1 LPLAELVD
9 PAIVGPFRP
18 ILPSATRRGGSGMKR
33 HTSVIFALLV
43 LTATASAHAAPQP
56 PYYLALGDSL
66 SRGIQ
71 PQPNGTPV
79 ETNQGYVD
87 DVYAYYRLRHPQ
99 LQLAKLGCSGE
110 TTTTMIKGGV
120 CPYPAGSQLAQAI
133 AFLQTHRVALVTLTI
148 GGDDILHCISLA
160 GVDTDC
166 VTAGLNAVGN
176 DLPQILAALRAAAGP
191 KVPIVAANYYDPI
204 VAASLLLPPPGGQV
218 LADLSLQGV
227 QLLNGLLE
235 TLYTGFG
242 VPVAD
247 VARAFHITDPA
258 LVPGFNVPLNVF
270 LAITW
275 TWIAAPPR
283 HPPQR
288 HRLRRDCRCIHSDN
302 RADLTVRP
310 YAYAPM
316 RPCAHAPMR
325 PYAA

>member
-1 LPLAELVD
+1 
-9 PAIVGPFRP
+9 
-18 ILPSATRRGGSGMKR
+18 MKR

-66 SRGIQ
+66 ARGIQ
-71 PQPNGTPV
+71 PQPNGTPI
-79 ETNQGYVD
+79 ETYQGYVD
-87 DVYAYYRLRHPQ
+87 DVYAHYRLRRPQ
-99 LQLAKLGCSGE
+99 LQLVKLGCSGE
-110 TTTTMIKGGV
+110 TTTSMIGGGV
-120 CPYPAGSQLAQAI
+120 CWYPAGNHSQLDQAI

-148 GGDDILHCISLA
+148 GGDDILDCISLA

-166 VTAGLNAVGN
+166 VTAGLNDVGN
-176 DLPQILAALRAAAGP
+176 DLPQILGALRAAAGP

-247 VARAFHITDPA
+247 VARAFHISDPA

-275 TWIAAPPR
+275 TWIAAPPPR
-283 HPPQR
+283 GPDIHP
-288 HRLRRDCRCIHSDN
+288 N
-302 RADLTVRP
+302 AFG
-310 YAYAPM
+310 YAVIATAFIRTIGPI
-316 RPCAHAPMR
+316 
-325 PYAA
+325 